1 MPFEITIC
9 WKRAY
14 ICIGWNEHFY
24 SEILNKQNEVVTTTA
39 KFGKE
44 GLKLVKREHLIGFE

>member
-1 MPFEITIC
+1 VSTTI
-9 WKRAY
+9 
-14 ICIGWNEHFY
+14 
-24 SEILNKQNEVVTTTA
+24 A

>member
-1 MPFEITIC
+1 MGGSLN
-9 WKRAY
+9 RVQQ
-14 ICIGWNEHFY
+14 HFY
-24 SEILNKQNEVVTTTA
+24 SEILNKQNEVVTTIA